1 MSAPDGQ
8 VLAGRFRV
16 EARIGAG
23 TTAIVYRAADLTTGE
38 LIALKLAIPPGE
50 QTSPG
55 DVRMRFDREA
65 AALSVLVGPHVVRLV
80 ASGRTEDD
88 RPYLALE
95 LLSGHTLYQE
105 LRDSGPIAPDDVVR
119 WLGQA
124 ASALELAHGVG
135 IVHRDLKPQNLFL
148 HQAPSRE
155 VPSHEHPSDR
165 ILKILDFGL
174 VKDAAPQPA
183 EDDALIGTPLF
194 MAPEQARAQ
203 QSRIGPA
210 TDVWAL
216 GMVAV
221 TLLTGE
227 PYWETTSVMETMA
240 EVDGAPLYPP
250 STRWTFLS
258 RAFDDWFARSCH
270 RVAEKRF
277 RSVTAQVAAL
287 PAALSQTARRRRR
300 GTETPAVIGT
310 APTVASRTPTPTP
323 IRRMEPGRVPLVGR
337 QVELVAIDRL
347 LRGHERRT
355 LITLTGPGGAGKSRL
370 ADEVARTLGSAF
382 PDGVWTVPLGGVREP
397 SAVPDAISKGLGLEP
412 DSTRPVV
419 DLVTSALEGHTALLV
434 LDGFEHLV
442 SARALVTDLRARL
455 PAVTWLVTSRSA
467 LGVPDEHVL
476 AIAPLE
482 VPAATTLR
490 PSEAQSYAAVDLFV
504 RRAAAARPDFRLTA
518 ANVADVVAICRQA
531 DGLPLA
537 LELAA
542 AQVVRL
548 ELGELRRHMH
558 DTMAGADDGLRRPE
572 RRVRDAVAWS
582 CGLLTPEQQALLRKL
597 AVLPGGVTFR
607 DLRELSGGDP
617 GAVAGDT
624 LALVGSSL
632 VEWSADEPPRLRMLE
647 AVREFCRAASER
659 LGEEPALWRAAAG
672 RLELL
677 TERADAGMQG
687 SEQEQWLALLDAEHD
702 NLRAVLARALEEDVA
717 LALRLA
723 GRLAWFWY
731 VRGHYE
737 EGRKWLEI
745 SLAHAEGTAGDDK
758 ARRRALTGAG
768 RIALLECR
776 YARAER
782 WLVASRQLATAAG
795 DPRGIAGAEQLLGSV
810 ARERGDYAAAARRH
824 RRALQRFATLGAR
837 REVARS
843 RNYLCFLAWLGDPAG
858 HPTGADPAWA
868 GGGAEAELR
877 ALGDREGTVWALLN
891 RGAIALY
898 AGEPAEEPLEL
909 AFSESV
915 AVKFQEGIAWALNL
929 LGLCAHGHDDAVRAR
944 ARLRASLRVHR
955 RLGDLWRCASVLEA
969 LAAVDM
975 VDEAPRAALLVGA
988 AGALRG
994 RTGTPVPA
1002 CERWLYDVTAEQA
1015 AESPEARD
1023 RGAELP
1029 LDDVIAL
1036 VLE

>member
-1 MSAPDGQ
+1 MRSVSASDGQ
-8 VLAGRFRV
+8 VIAGRFRV

-23 TTAIVYRAADLTTGE
+23 TTAIVHRAVDLTTGE
-38 LIALKLAIPPGE
+38 PVALKLAMPLGAHA
-50 QTSPG
+50 SPA
-55 DVRMRFDREA
+55 DVRVRFEREA

-80 ASGRTEDD
+80 AAGRTDD
-88 RPYLALE
+88 ERPYLALE
-95 LLSGHTLYQE
+95 LLSGRTLYQE
-105 LRDSGPIAPDDVVR
+105 LRSTGPIAPDDVVR
-119 WLGQA
+119 WLGEA
-124 ASALELAHGVG
+124 ASALELAHGGG

-148 HQAPSRE
+148 HEGPRGR
-155 VPSHEHPSDR
+155 V
-165 ILKILDFGL
+165 LKILDFGL
-174 VKDAAPQPA
+174 VKDAAPQPG

-227 PYWETTSVMETMA
+227 AYWETTSVMETMA
-240 EVDGAPLYPP
+240 EVDGSPLYPP
-250 STRWTFLS
+250 STRWPFLPRS
-258 RAFDDWFARSCH
+258 FDEWFARSCH

-277 RSVTAQVAAL
+277 RSVTAQAAAL
-287 PAALSQTARRRRR
+287 PAALHQTERRHRR

-310 APTVASRTPTPTP
+310 APTVASRTPTPV
-323 IRRMEPGRVPLVGR
+323 RRMEPGRVPIVGR

-347 LRGHERRT
+347 LRGHERCT

-370 ADEVARTLGSAF
+370 ADEVARTLGGAF

-397 SAVPDAISKGLGLEP
+397 SEIPDAIGAALRLEP
-412 DSTRPVV
+412 DSTRS
-419 DLVTSALEGHTALLV
+419 LIEQVTSALEGHTALLV

-442 SARALVTDLRARL
+442 SGRALVTDLRARL

-467 LGVPDEHVL
+467 LGVPDEQVL
-476 AIAPLE
+476 VVAPLE
-482 VPAATTLR
+482 VPAVSTLR

-504 RRAAAARPDFRLTA
+504 RRAAAARPDFRLQA
-518 ANVADVVAICRQA
+518 SNVADVVAICRQA

-542 AQVVRL
+542 AQVARL
-548 ELGELRRHMH
+548 DLGDLRRHMH
-558 DTMAGADDGLRRPE
+558 DAMAAADDGTRRPE

-582 CGLLTPEQQALLRKL
+582 CGLLSPQQQALLRKL

-607 DLRELSGGDP
+607 DLREISGADP
-617 GAVAGDT
+617 GDVAADT

-647 AVREFCRAASER
+647 AVREFCRATSER
-659 LGEEPALWRAAAG
+659 LGEEAALWGAAAR

-687 SEQEQWLALLDAEHD
+687 PEQEQWLALLDAEHD

-745 SLAHAEGTAGDDK
+745 SLARTEDARADDE
-758 ARRRALTGAG
+758 ARRRALMGAG
-768 RIALLECR
+768 QIALLECR
-776 YARAER
+776 YTRAER
-782 WLVASRQLATAAG
+782 WLVASRELAAAAG
-795 DPRGIAGAEQLLGSV
+795 DTRGIAGAEQLLGSV

-824 RRALQRFATLGAR
+824 GRALQRFSALGDR
-837 REVARS
+837 RGVARS

-909 AFSESV
+909 AFAES
-915 AVKFQEGIAWALNL
+915 ARAKFQEGIAWALNL

-969 LAAVDM
+969 LAAVASS
-975 VDEAPRAALLVGA
+975 DEGAHAALLVGA
-988 AGALRG
+988 AGALRR

-1015 AESPEARD
+1015 AAHPEARD
-1023 RGAELP
+1023 RGAQLP